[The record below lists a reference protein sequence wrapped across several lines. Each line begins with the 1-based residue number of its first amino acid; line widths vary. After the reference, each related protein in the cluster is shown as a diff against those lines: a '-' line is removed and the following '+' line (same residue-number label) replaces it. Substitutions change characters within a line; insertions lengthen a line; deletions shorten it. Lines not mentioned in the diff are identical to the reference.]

1 MGVQEDEFCCE
12 FRGCVA
18 FKACNNVRMS
28 ISLRI
33 GAIGTLLLIACVFAF
48 APKTTSAAQVNVS
61 MGAANFAPSQIN
73 VSVGDT
79 VVWTNTSSMT
89 HTVTANGGAFS
100 SGTMQ
105 PSAVF
110 SRTFTAP
117 GSYSYHCQ
125 FHPDMVGT
133 ISVFAAPTYAQP
145 QTYAPPQT
153 YYAPQTSS
161 TYVPPSTADQLRAQT
176 QALLARVQ
184 QLQAQL
190 ATGGSAPAGSTG
202 AAYDSSSCPLIG
214 RSLKRGASGD
224 DVTRLQQFLARDP
237 SVYPEGLASGFYGAL
252 TEAAVKR
259 WQVKYN
265 IVSSGSPDTTGYGVV
280 GPRTAAAIAL
290 LCTTGSYGGV
300 PGPGAPAPVGGF
312 IQVTPITGNAP
323 LSVAIQ
329 ATVNTVNSCGGATYV
344 LDYGDGTQP
353 AQIAV
358 PTGNCT
364 QLVQALAH
372 QYRYGG
378 TYLVTL
384 SAGAHRTS
392 ATVQVY
398 GAGPPPLPPPPPPPP
413 PSSPDSVSASPTSG
427 SSPLA
432 VKFTGTINGSA
443 SCNGGAYLLDFG
455 DNSNT
460 EVPFPADA
468 CRAFAF
474 EVNHTYASGGN
485 FIARLYRDSKTP
497 SVSQVSIS
505 VTGPTP
511 STTWAILSVTPAV
524 GGNPLA
530 VSVQTEY
537 PACAAYSVDWGDGTI
552 PASVTAQSGC
562 TGSSSSATVDH
573 TYSGAGDYTI
583 SLRDGNGTVK
593 ATSGIVII

>member
-1 MGVQEDEFCCE
+1 
-12 FRGCVA
+12 
-18 FKACNNVRMS
+18 MS

-89 HTVTANGGAFS
+89 HTVTANGGAFT

-105 PSAVF
+105 PGAVF

-117 GSYSYHCQ
+117 GTYSYHCQ

-153 YYAPQTSS
+153 YYAPQTSQ

-190 ATGGSAPAGSTG
+190 TAGGGAPASSAG
-202 AAYDSSSCPLIG
+202 AAYDSGSCPLIG
-214 RSLKRGASGD
+214 RSLKKGASGD
-224 DVTRLQQFLARDP
+224 DVMRLQQFLARDP
-237 SVYPEGLASGFYGAL
+237 SIYPEGLASGFYGAL
-252 TEAAVKR
+252 TESAVKR
-259 WQVKYN
+259 WQEKYN

-290 LCTTGSYGGV
+290 LCTTGSYGGI
-300 PGPGAPAPVGGF
+300 PGPGAAPAPVGGF

-323 LSVAIQ
+323 LTVAIQ
-329 ATVNTVNSCGGATYV
+329 ATVNTVNSCSGATYV
-344 LDYGDGTQP
+344 LDYGDGTPP

-358 PTGNCT
+358 PAGNCV

-398 GAGPPPLPPPPPPPP
+398 GSGPPAPSPTPPPA
-413 PSSPDSVSASPTSG
+413 SSSDSVSASPTSG
-427 SSPLA
+427 SSPLT
-432 VKFTGTINGSA
+432 VKFTGTMNGSA
-443 SCNGGAYLLDFG
+443 SCNGGSYLLDFG
-455 DNSNT
+455 DNT
-460 EVPFPADA
+460 DTTIAFPADA

-474 EVNHTYASGGN
+474 EVNHTYSSGGN
-485 FIARLYRDSKTP
+485 FVARLYRDTKSS

-511 STTWAILSVTPAV
+511 STVWAILSVTPAV

-530 VSVQTEY
+530 VSAQIEY
-537 PACAAYSVDWGDGTI
+537 PACAAYSIDWGDGTI
-552 PASVTAQSGC
+552 PASVGAQSGC
-562 TGSSSSATVDH
+562 TGSSSNATVSH
-573 TYSGAGDYTI
+573 TYSSAGDYTV
-583 SLRDGNGTVK
+583 SLRDGGGAVK
-593 ATSGIVII
+593 ATSGVVII